1 MRSFRTTLALR
12 VGLGTLALALVLALG
27 GMLFLR
33 ARLLSNLD
41 ASLLELAELE
51 SAYGAD
57 SVSAGFQFRQRHFR
71 RPDFPGEREFWAQLL
86 SSEGL
91 PLVLSANLSAPL
103 PIPDQAALGTAALN
117 QPSFTTQRARLRG
130 SSGVREIAI
139 RTVMYPMG
147 RAGPSHADHR
157 LQVSTSLA
165 PSQAEVGQF
174 ALPAIGIALIAAIFA
189 GVGTFLIAGRA
200 LTPALEISRVAESIG
215 VRELSRRV
223 TVPGDLAE
231 FHRIAVAFNGLL
243 DRIEQAVTGTR
254 RFTADAS
261 HELRAPLTVLR
272 GELELAL
279 SRPRSAGEYE
289 EVLRR
294 CLDEVMRLTRLA
306 DDLLTL
312 ARVEGGVIGGARNP
326 LDLDELVGRA
336 VARRKSLADDRGVA
350 LEVSGTAGDIRGDAD
365 LLVRALDGLLEHAI
379 MASPQGGAV
388 RVRLADGDARS
399 VQVTDTGPGLLP
411 AEVSGIFQR
420 FYRSK
425 RSRIRSEES
434 GLGLA
439 IARAVAQRHGGSVVY
454 EGNDP
459 GAAFR
464 LSLPIPTVESEG

>member
-57 SVSAGFQFRQRHFR
+57 SVSAEFHFRQRHFR
-71 RPDFPGEREFWAQLL
+71 PPDYFGEREFWAQLL

-103 PIPDQAALGTAALN
+103 PVPEQALRSAVLN
-117 QPSFTTQRARLRG
+117 RPSFTTQRARLRG
-130 SSGVREIAI
+130 SWGVRDIAI
-139 RTVMYPMG
+139 RTVVYPMG
-147 RAGPSHADHR
+147 RTGPSHVDHR

-165 PSQAEVGQF
+165 PYRAEVGQF
-174 ALPAIGIALIAAIFA
+174 ALPAIGIALIAALFA
-189 GVGTFLIAGRA
+189 GGGTFLITGRA

-215 VRELSRRV
+215 VRELGRRV

-336 VARRKSLADDRGVA
+336 VARRRSLADDRGVV
-350 LEVSGTAGDIRGDAD
+350 LDVSGTAGDIRGDAD

-379 MASPQGGAV
+379 MASPQGGVV
-388 RVRLADGDARS
+388 RVRLADGNARS

-411 AEVSGIFQR
+411 TEVSGIFQR
-420 FYRSK
+420 FYRSQ
-425 RSRIRSEES
+425 RARIRSGES

-464 LSLPIPTVESEG
+464 LSLPVPTPESEG

>member
-1 MRSFRTTLALR
+1 
-12 VGLGTLALALVLALG
+12 
-27 GMLFLR
+27 
-33 ARLLSNLD
+33 
-41 ASLLELAELE
+41 
-51 SAYGAD
+51 
-57 SVSAGFQFRQRHFR
+57 
-71 RPDFPGEREFWAQLL
+71 
-86 SSEGL
+86 
-91 PLVLSANLSAPL
+91 
-103 PIPDQAALGTAALN
+103 
-117 QPSFTTQRARLRG
+117 
-130 SSGVREIAI
+130 
-139 RTVMYPMG
+139 
-147 RAGPSHADHR
+147 
-157 LQVSTSLA
+157 
-165 PSQAEVGQF
+165 
-174 ALPAIGIALIAAIFA
+174 
-189 GVGTFLIAGRA
+189 
-200 LTPALEISRVAESIG
+200 
-215 VRELSRRV
+215 
-223 TVPGDLAE
+223 
-231 FHRIAVAFNGLL
+231 
-243 DRIEQAVTGTR
+243 
-254 RFTADAS
+254 
-261 HELRAPLTVLR
+261 VLR

-425 RSRIRSEES
+425 RARIRSEES

>member
-12 VGLGTLALALVLALG
+12 VGLGTLALVLLLG
-27 GMLFLR
+27 AGGLFFLR

-41 ASLLELAELE
+41 TSLQEIAELE
-51 SAYGAD
+51 SAFGAD
-57 SVSAGFQFRQRHFR
+57 SITPEFHFR
-71 RPDFPGEREFWAQLL
+71 STHFLPPIGADDREYWAQLL

-91 PLVLSANLSAPL
+91 PLVLSSNLAAPL
-103 PIPDQAALGTAALN
+103 PVPEHTLRAAASGRPA
-117 QPSFTTQRARLRG
+117 FTTQRIELRAR
-130 SSGVREIAI
+130 SGPREVGI
-139 RTVMYPMG
+139 RTVIYPMG
-147 RAGPSHADHR
+147 RTGPSHQDHR
-157 LQVSTSLA
+157 MQVSTSLV
-165 PSQAEVGQF
+165 PYRAELTRF
-174 ALPAIGIALIAAIFA
+174 AMLAGGLALIAAMVA
-189 GVGTFLIAGRA
+189 GIGAWFVAGRA
-200 LTPALEISRVAESIG
+200 LTPALELSRAVEGFG
-215 VRELSRRV
+215 VQELNRRV
-223 TVPGDLAE
+223 TVPGNLAE
-231 FHRIAVAFNGLL
+231 FHRMSVAFNGLL
-243 DRIEQAVTGTR
+243 ERIERAVTGTR

-294 CLDEVMRLTRLA
+294 CLDEVIRLTRLA

-336 VARRKSLADDRGVA
+336 LERRRPLAEERQVA
-350 LEVSGTAGDIRGDAD
+350 LTVSGSAGEIRGDAD

-379 MASPQGGAV
+379 MASPEGGAV
-388 RVRLADGDARS
+388 RVRMSDRDARS
-399 VQVTDTGPGLLP
+399 VQVTDTGPGLEP
-411 AEVSGIFQR
+411 REVSGIFQR
-420 FYRSK
+420 FYRSQ
-425 RSRIRSEES
+425 RARIRSNES

-439 IARAVAQRHGGSVVY
+439 IARAVAQRHGGTVAY

-464 LSLPIPTVESEG
+464 LSLPTPQSESEG

>member
-1 MRSFRTTLALR
+1 MRSLRTTLALR
-12 VGLGTLALALVLALG
+12 VGLGTLALALVLGLAG
-27 GMLFLR
+27 VLFLR

-51 SAYGAD
+51 SAFGAD
-57 SVSAGFQFRQRHFR
+57 SISAEFHFR
-71 RPDFPGEREFWAQLL
+71 STHFRPPDAQNDREFWAQLL
-86 SSEGL
+86 SSDGL

-103 PIPDQAALGTAALN
+103 PVPEPALQSASAGRPA
-117 QPSFTTQRARLRG
+117 FTTQRIELRDR
-130 SSGVREIAI
+130 SGPRQLGI
-139 RTVMYPMG
+139 RTVIYPMG
-147 RAGPSHADHR
+147 TTGPSHVDHR
-157 LQVSTSLA
+157 MQVSTSLVPYRA
-165 PSQAEVGQF
+165 ALTQF
-174 ALPAIGIALIAAIFA
+174 ALPAIGIALIAAIVA
-189 GVGTFLIAGRA
+189 GIGSFFVAGRA
-200 LTPALEISRVAESIG
+200 LRPALELSRAVEDIG
-215 VRELSRRV
+215 VQELSRRV
-223 TVPGDLAE
+223 TVPGNLSE
-231 FHRIAVAFNGLL
+231 FHQISVAFNGLL
-243 DRIEQAVTGTR
+243 DRIERAVTGTR

-326 LDLDELVGRA
+326 LDLDELVA
-336 VARRKSLADDRGVA
+336 QALERRRPLAQEREVA
-350 LEVSGTAGDIRGDAD
+350 LDVAGSAGEIRGDGD

-379 MASPQGGAV
+379 MASPAGGAV
-388 RVRLADGDARS
+388 RVRLSDGASRS
-399 VQVTDTGPGLLP
+399 VRVTDTGPGLQP

-420 FYRSK
+420 FYRSQ
-425 RSRIRSEES
+425 RARIRSSES

-439 IARAVAQRHGGSVVY
+439 IARAVAQRHGGSVAY

-464 LSLPIPTVESEG
+464 LSLPIPTSESDG